1 MYYPTSD
8 QNRLNTGKAIQ
19 TKDTFD
25 YTQEQRRKAENF
37 IILHMFRVKKEK
49 ENAIKD
55 WPNDEPPGLT
65 NFLETSIRH
74 LVERQVG
81 SQDFQTKLQ
90 SLFFELVGL

>member
-8 QNRLNTGKAIQ
+8 QNRLNTSKAMQ

-37 IILHMFRVKKEK
+37 IIEHVLDVKKDVEYDK
-49 ENAIKD
+49 EN
-55 WPNDEPPGLT
+55 WPNDKPRGVT
-65 NFLETSIRH
+65 NFFETSIRH
-74 LVERQVG
+74 LIERQVG

-90 SLFFELVGL
+90 PLFFELVGL